1 MASKSPGLPAP
12 GAARQAGQNG
22 ARIVAITG
30 NRHSAIGKIADK
42 NILLPTGQGLPGSAE
57 VLDRIIGASLGE
69 VLFQCLIA
77 RRPDLAANSVR
88 IDDTFGEA
96 RG

>member
-1 MASKSPGLPAP
+1 MHWAMAP
-12 GAARQAGQNG
+12 
-22 ARIVAITG
+22 
-30 NRHSAIGKIADK
+30 IADK
-42 NILLPTGQGLPGSAE
+42 NILLPIGQGLPGSAE

-77 RRPDLAANSVR
+77 RRPDLADNSAR
-88 IDDTFGEA
+88 SDDTFGEA